1 MKYIVIGLG
10 NFGLSLAEKLTKLG
24 NEVIGV
30 DNSMTKV
37 ESVKEK
43 ISHAICLDAT
53 DEYTMGGLPF
63 KDTDTV
69 IIAIGENTG
78 ANIMATAMVKKLHPN
93 RIISR
98 AIDPLHQTVL
108 EAMDIHTIVHP
119 EEETAEKWAKK
130 LSLKGMVESFELSG
144 KFSIVELTAQ
154 ESCIGKKIED
164 IGFRRNF
171 NLVFITIIRKTIEKN
186 ILGRVKRVN
195 EVQGVVNNEV
205 VIEKGDILVLYGENE
220 DIKKYIKA
228 N

>member
-1 MKYIVIGLG
+1 
-10 NFGLSLAEKLTKLG
+10 
-24 NEVIGV
+24 
-30 DNSMTKV
+30 
-37 ESVKEK
+37 
-43 ISHAICLDAT
+43 
-53 DEYTMGGLPF
+53 
-63 KDTDTV
+63 
-69 IIAIGENTG
+69 
-78 ANIMATAMVKKLHPN
+78 
-93 RIISR
+93 
-98 AIDPLHQTVL
+98 
-108 EAMDIHTIVHP
+108 MDIHTIVHP

>member
-1 MKYIVIGLG
+1 M
-10 NFGLSLAEKLTKLG
+10 
-24 NEVIGV
+24 
-30 DNSMTKV
+30 D
-37 ESVKEK
+37 
-43 ISHAICLDAT
+43 
-53 DEYTMGGLPF
+53 GLPF

-119 EEETAEKWAKK
+119 AEETAEKWAQK
-130 LSLKGMVESFELSG
+130 LSLKGMVEAFELSG

-220 DIKKYIKA
+220 AINGFIKA